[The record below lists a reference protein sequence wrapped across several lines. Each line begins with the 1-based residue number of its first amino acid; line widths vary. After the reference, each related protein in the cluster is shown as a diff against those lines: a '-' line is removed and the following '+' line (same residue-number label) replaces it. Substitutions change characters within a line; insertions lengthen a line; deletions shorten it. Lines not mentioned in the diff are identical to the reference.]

1 VDGRAYELDRP
12 DDKRRFPNFA
22 HGTAGIA
29 FFLARLEQVT
39 GEPRFLE
46 GSLAGTQWVMTTVR
60 AEDDTCAAF
69 HHDPG
74 GTDLFTL
81 GWCHG
86 PPGLGWLFR

>member
-1 VDGRAYELDRP
+1 
-12 DDKRRFPNFA
+12 
-22 HGTAGIA
+22 
-29 FFLARLEQVT
+29 
-39 GEPRFLE
+39 
-46 GSLAGTQWVMTTVR
+46 MTTVR

-86 PPGLGWLFR
+86 PPGLGWLFPPAGTDNGLA